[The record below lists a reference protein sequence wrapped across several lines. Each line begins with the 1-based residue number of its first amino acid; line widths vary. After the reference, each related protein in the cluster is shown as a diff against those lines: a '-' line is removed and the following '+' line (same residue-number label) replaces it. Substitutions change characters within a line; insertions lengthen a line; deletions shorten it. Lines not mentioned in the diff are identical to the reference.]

1 MALFPWRTVTTT
13 GFEAT
18 FSKENLAKCSLLDIL
33 TPFYLDLA
41 ERFLSFQ
48 EAAFESGSLV
58 KEHQ

>member
-1 MALFPWRTVTTT
+1 MTTT